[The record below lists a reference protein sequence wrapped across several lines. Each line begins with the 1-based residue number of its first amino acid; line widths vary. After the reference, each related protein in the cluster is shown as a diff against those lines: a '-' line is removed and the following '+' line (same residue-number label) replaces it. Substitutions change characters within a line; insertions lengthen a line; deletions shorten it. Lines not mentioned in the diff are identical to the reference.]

1 MNNPADLAAWSN
13 FFVTA
18 AGASAALVG
27 LLFVAVSINL
37 ATILEHAWLPARAAL
52 VVIILVD
59 ALVCGLIGLVPGL
72 PIRTSGVA
80 FLVTGLVASA
90 LTAFA
95 QTRARARTHY
105 NASRGLVALQV
116 VAVQI
121 GPLAFALAG
130 ASLMWGFRGWALLGR
145 TRHGVHVRRGDVRVV
160 GAARR
165 DPSLT
170 AVRAVVGKDVGDQ
183 PGGGIVLISAFEIV
197 PRRCPRTATSIMA
210 AARTSTR
217 TTNGASIRSTRRFR
231 STLRMPPALN
241 A

>member
-1 MNNPADLAAWSN
+1 MNNAADVSAWSN

-37 ATILEHAWLPARAAL
+37 ATILEHPWLPARAAL

-72 PIRTSGVA
+72 AIRTSGVG
-80 FLVTGLVASA
+80 FLATGLLASA

-105 NASRGLVALQV
+105 NASPGLVALQV
-116 VAVQI
+116 VAVQV
-121 GPLAFALAG
+121 GPVAFGLAG
-130 ASLMWGFRGWALLGR
+130 ASLAWGFGAGSTGR
-145 TRHGVHVRRGDVRVV
+145 PRHGVHVRRRDVRIV
-160 GAARR
+160 GASRR

-170 AVRAVVGKDVGDQ
+170 PGSQSSEGSKEITLVG
-183 PGGGIVLISAFEIV
+183 
-197 PRRCPRTATSIMA
+197 
-210 AARTSTR
+210 
-217 TTNGASIRSTRRFR
+217 RS
-231 STLRMPPALN
+231 S
-241 A
+241 